1 MKISYRREMKHNY
14 LIIDPESLIWR
25 NYECRMLAS
34 NTIEGVLHFQIR
46 QVDDEIRFYYEI
58 TSRQPLERMLE
69 NQSLQVKELRSLMFG
84 ISRVLDRMEQYL
96 LREGSVLLEP
106 DYIYVEP
113 ETFRVWLCLVPGLE
127 RDFRKDYGNL
137 LEYLLGKADH
147 QDKDSV
153 VLAYGLYQESRRDN
167 YGMEDILRLLRTGQE
182 EPGQEQ
188 YEVESCEAQQQEPEE
203 WRVKR
208 WKQPGQEVLPGE
220 KPDSENG
227 STGRS
232 GVRKHKT
239 LTNRKSV
246 KDSRAE
252 HDKKGAGLWNRLRMW
267 WSSRMEKGEPDIVQV
282 PWEMMFHEDVS
293 EEKEKPAKKAV
304 EKTAEMLCKEVQPG
318 QDTVLLADLGGE
330 KGTGLCRLDALDG
343 DLENII
349 ISYYPFII
357 GKQENLVDYVLD
369 SDTVSRL
376 HMRIDR
382 QGEKYFVQDLNST
395 NGTTV
400 AGHLLE
406 NNESVEIHHG
416 DEICI
421 ARCRF
426 RFGKA

>member
-1 MKISYRREMKHNY
+1 MKIAYRREMKHNY

-69 NQSLQVKELRSLMFG
+69 NQSLQVRELRSLMFG

-127 RDFRKDYGNL
+127 RDFRKDYGTL

-167 YGMEDILRLLRTGQE
+167 YGMEDILRLLRAGQE
-182 EPGQEQ
+182 DVGAEQ
-188 YEVESCEAQQQEPEE
+188 DETEACEEQRHEPEAWKE
-203 WRVKR
+203 EP
-208 WKQPGQEVLPGE
+208 WKQSGQEVIPGE
-220 KPDSENG
+220 KNTKN
-227 STGRS
+227 TGDKR
-232 GVRKHKT
+232 
-239 LTNRKSV
+239 
-246 KDSRAE
+246 
-252 HDKKGAGLWNRLRMW
+252 DKKGTGLWSRLRKW
-267 WSSRMEKGEPDIVQV
+267 WSRRIEKSEPDIVQV
-282 PWEMMFHEDVS
+282 PWEMMFHEAAS
-293 EEKEKPAKKAV
+293 EEKEKPAKNTV
-304 EKTAEMLCKEVQPG
+304 VRTEEMLCKDVQPG

-330 KGTGLCRLDALDG
+330 KRTGLCRLDALDG
-343 DLENII
+343 GLENIV

-357 GKQENLVDYVLD
+357 GKQENLVDYMLD

-382 QGEKYFVQDLNST
+382 QGEQYFVQDLNST

-426 RFGKA
+426 RFEKA